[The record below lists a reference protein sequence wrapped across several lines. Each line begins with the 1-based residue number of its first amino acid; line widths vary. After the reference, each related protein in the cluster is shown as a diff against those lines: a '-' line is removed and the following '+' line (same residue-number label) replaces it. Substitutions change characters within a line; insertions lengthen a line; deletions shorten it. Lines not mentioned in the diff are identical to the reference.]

1 MLSPT
6 CITKI
11 CQLEKRGLA
20 KRYKKV
26 IFMSAG
32 LNYGFV
38 GCGMMGQE
46 HIRNLNLIE
55 GSKIVGIVEP
65 DGDMRQKAAT
75 IAPKAKFVSSIQELL
90 TIQSVDCII
99 IASPNYQHL
108 SQFEEIF
115 KTRPL
120 PLMIEKP
127 LFTSP
132 KDNARISHLLENYT
146 EPTWVAMEYRYMP
159 PIAYLLENME
169 QAAGDISMVSIKEHR
184 FPFLSKVNN
193 WNRFNENS
201 GGTFV
206 EKCCHFFDLMRLIT
220 KSEAK
225 RVMAL
230 AGQATNHMDEI
241 YDGRVPDIDD
251 HGYVIVEF
259 ENGMKGMLELCMF
272 AEGSRYQEEI
282 TVIGKSGKIEAL
294 VPGPGRF
301 WQHDKEKLPTP
312 KVVISPR
319 KGKPVQFIDIPI
331 NKKLLDAGDHN
342 GATYFQHENFLKIIR
357 ERSQPEVSL
366 KDGYAAVQI
375 AFAAQKSAA
384 TGKSVEMQHFF

>member
-1 MLSPT
+1 
-6 CITKI
+6 
-11 CQLEKRGLA
+11 
-20 KRYKKV
+20 
-26 IFMSAG
+26 MSAE

-46 HIRNLNLIE
+46 HIRNLNLMD
-55 GSKIVGIVEP
+55 GSNIAGIFEP
-65 DGDMRQKAAT
+65 DGNMRQDAAT
-75 IAPKAKFVSSIQELL
+75 IAPNAKLVSSIQELL
-90 TIQSVDCII
+90 EIESLDCVV
-99 IASPNYQHL
+99 IASPNNFHL

-115 KTRPL
+115 NTRPL

-127 LFTSP
+127 LFTNP
-132 KDNARISHLLENYT
+132 VDNARISYLLKHYP
-146 EPTWVAMEYRYMP
+146 EPVWVAMEYRYMP
-159 PIAYLLENME
+159 PITYLLDNME
-169 QAAGDISMVSIKEHR
+169 AAAGNISMVSIKEHR

-193 WNRFNENS
+193 WNRFNQNS

-225 RVMAL
+225 LVMAL
-230 AGQATNHMDEI
+230 AGQATNHKDEI

-251 HGYVIVEF
+251 HGYVIIEF

-282 TVIGKSGKIEAL
+282 SVIGKSGKIEAL

-301 WQHDKEKLPTP
+301 WQHDKEKSPTP

-319 KGKPVQFIDIPI
+319 KGKPVQSIDIPI

-342 GATYFQHENFLKIIR
+342 GATYFQHENFFKIIR
-357 ERSQPEVSL
+357 EKSQPEVSL
-366 KDGYAAVQI
+366 KDGYAAVKI